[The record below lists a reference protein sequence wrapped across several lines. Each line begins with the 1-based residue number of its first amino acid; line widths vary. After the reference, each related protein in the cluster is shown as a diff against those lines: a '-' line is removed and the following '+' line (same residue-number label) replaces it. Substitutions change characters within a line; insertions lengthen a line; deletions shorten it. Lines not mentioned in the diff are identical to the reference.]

1 MTRKTRVLLGLGL
14 GLLTSLIA
22 LRIGLAL
29 WPYPEFEAFLQ
40 RPVSTRL
47 LDRQGNL
54 LQVLPLEEGLRR
66 EFVALKDLPSYV
78 VPVFLA
84 AEDRRF
90 YWHPGVDPLALV
102 RSLAAN
108 ASEGRT
114 VSGAST
120 VTMQLARMVRPRP
133 ASLAG
138 KAQEMLDALRL
149 EAKLGKDRILELWL
163 NNLSFSFQT
172 EGVASAGRQFFGK
185 PPASLTSEEAA
196 VLAVIPRRPALY
208 SPLLHPEE
216 AAHAAH
222 RLALGSSLGEGVFPT
237 LEYDAFEAAARAART
252 DQGPRGAPH
261 FMRAFFRQG
270 LEAARARRSPE
281 LTTTLDP
288 EVQKALQ
295 TSLDQTIAPW
305 EDARLTQ
312 GAGIVIDNASGE
324 VLAWVGSRDFDDA
337 DNQGEIDG
345 VLVANQ
351 PGSTLKPF
359 LYALALEKGFLPS
372 SVLPDIPTDFGRDQ
386 VYVPMNFNGRFNGPV
401 RLRVALA
408 SSLNVPAVWML
419 QRLGVRNFEEFLGRA
434 GFASLERQKE
444 RLGVGLA
451 LGNASV
457 TLAELTRAFSLF
469 PRGGTLPE
477 LTVIRS
483 ATAAEGTR
491 IVAPATAALIADM
504 LSDNPSR
511 FLGFGHGRVMAT
523 SYAAMFKTGTSN
535 QYQNVW
541 ALGAT
546 PRVTVGVWMGNF
558 RGETIIGRTGSGIPA
573 RAVVLVLNQL
583 AQDADRFPDPPG
595 ARRVTIDA
603 LSGGL
608 ATRDSPSVVQ
618 EWLPAGA
625 TVAPDAWH
633 VRVGGRVET
642 HYPAEYAGW
651 LRQSRRTE
659 RVAGTTEDE
668 FAVLKPANGATFFYD
683 PTIPPAS
690 QMIAVE
696 TTAGPRSGLRVFVDG
711 KDRGALADDGTFWL
725 PVQRGQ
731 FTLSFDQGG
740 AVVGQVRVSVR

>member
-1 MTRKTRVLLGLGL
+1 MLWGLGL
-14 GLLTSLIA
+14 GLVTVLVAT
-22 LRIGLAL
+22 RVGLAL
-29 WPYPEFEAFLQ
+29 WPYPELDTFLE

-66 EFVALKDLPSYV
+66 EWVALKDLPSYV
-78 VPVFLA
+78 VPIFLA

-90 YWHPGVDPLALV
+90 YWHPGVDPAALV
-102 RSLAAN
+102 RSLATN

-133 ASLAG
+133 ATWQG
-138 KAQEMLDALRL
+138 KVQEVADALRL
-149 EAKLGKDRILELWL
+149 EAKLGKDRILEVWL

-172 EGVASAGRQFFGK
+172 EGVASAGRFFFGK

-196 VLAVIPRRPALY
+196 VLAVIPRRPARY
-208 SPLLHPEE
+208 SPLLHPDE
-216 AAHAAH
+216 AAQAAH
-222 RLALGSSLGEGVFPT
+222 RLAAGSGLDDGVFPSRT
-237 LEYDAFEAAARAART
+237 LEAFTAAARAART
-252 DQGPRGAPH
+252 DQGPRQAPH
-261 FMRAFFRQG
+261 FVRAFFRQG
-270 LEAARARRSPE
+270 SEATRARRSPE

-288 EVQKALQ
+288 DVQKALQ
-295 TSLDQTIAPW
+295 ASLELTVAPW
-305 EDARLTQ
+305 ASARLTQ
-312 GAGIVIDNASGE
+312 GAGVVLDNATGE
-324 VLAWVGSRDFDDA
+324 VLAWVGSLDFDDA
-337 DNQGEIDG
+337 GNQGEIDG
-345 VLVANQ
+345 VTAANQ

-434 GFASLERQKE
+434 GFTSLEHQKE

-457 TLAELTRAFSLF
+457 TLAELTRGFSLF
-469 PRGGTLPE
+469 PRGGTVPDLR
-477 LTVIRS
+477 VVRS
-483 ATAAEGTR
+483 GAAAEGTR
-491 IVAPATAALIADM
+491 VVAPATAALIADM

-511 FLGFGHGRVMAT
+511 FLGFGHGRTMAT
-523 SYAAMFKTGTSN
+523 PYAAMFKTGTSN

-583 AQDADRFPDPPG
+583 ARREDRFADPPG

-625 TVAPDAWH
+625 SLPPDPWH
-633 VRVGGRVET
+633 VRVGGRIET
-642 HYPAEYAGW
+642 RYPAEYAGW

-659 RVAGTTEDE
+659 RVSGGVQDD
-668 FAVLKPANGATFFYD
+668 FAVLKPADGATFFYD

-696 TTAGPRSGLRVFVDG
+696 TTAGPGSGLRVFVDG
-711 KDRGALADDGTFWL
+711 KDRGPLADDGTFWL
-725 PVQRGQ
+725 PVQRGE
-731 FTLSFDQGG
+731 FTLAFDQAG
-740 AVVGQVRVSVR
+740 AVVGQIRVLVR